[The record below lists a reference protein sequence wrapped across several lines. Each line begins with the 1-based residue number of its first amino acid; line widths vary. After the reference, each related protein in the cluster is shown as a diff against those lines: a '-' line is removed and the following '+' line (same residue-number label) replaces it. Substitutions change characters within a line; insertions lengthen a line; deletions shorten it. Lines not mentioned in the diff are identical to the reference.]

1 MNDSDMQSNVNMGDI
16 LNDIAQEIAEM
27 LGRLPDNAFLY
38 AEVDDEGREASVFTE
53 DEDGIFCRQPSD
65 EMFELVG
72 ELWEAADDDKKW
84 AAVEYDIA
92 DGKFEANFIFPE
104 QIDPEEISDDRRE
117 RALRRRYGDRPI
129 TYPPPNPDAIPVTLD
144 DLSHLIDENEN

>member
-1 MNDSDMQSNVNMGDI
+1 MNDSEMQANVNMGDI

-53 DEDGIFCRQPSD
+53 NDDGIFCHRPSN

-84 AAVEYDIA
+84 AAMEYDVA

-104 QIDPEEISDDRRE
+104 QVDPEEISDDRRE
-117 RALRRRYGDRPI
+117 RALRKRYGDRSI
-129 TYPPPNPDAIPVTLD
+129 SYPPLNPDAIPVNLD
-144 DLSHLIDENEN
+144 DLSHVKDEDDD

>member
-1 MNDSDMQSNVNMGDI
+1 MNDSEMQANVNMGDI

-53 DEDGIFCRQPSD
+53 NDDGIFCHRPSN

-72 ELWEAADDDKKW
+72 NFGKRQTTTKNGLRWNMTLLTENSKQISFFQNRLIPKKSPMTAASVHCES
-84 AAVEYDIA
+84 AMATGQSVT
-92 DGKFEANFIFPE
+92 
-104 QIDPEEISDDRRE
+104 RR
-117 RALRRRYGDRPI
+117 
-129 TYPPPNPDAIPVTLD
+129 
-144 DLSHLIDENEN
+144 

>member
-1 MNDSDMQSNVNMGDI
+1 MNDSEMQGNVNMGDI

-27 LGRLPDNAFLY
+27 LGGLPDNAFLY

-53 DEDGIFCRQPSD
+53 DDGGIFCYKPSG

-84 AAVEYDIA
+84 AAVEYDVA
-92 DGKFEANFIFPE
+92 NGKFEANFIFPE
-104 QIDPEEISDDRRE
+104 QIDPDEISDDRRE
-117 RALRRRYGDRPI
+117 RALRKRYSDRTI
-129 TYPPPNPDAIPVTLD
+129 TYPPLNPDAIPVTLD
-144 DLSHLIDENEN
+144 DLSHLDEANDD

>member
-1 MNDSDMQSNVNMGDI
+1 MTNNIRMGDI

-38 AEVDDEGREASVFTE
+38 AEADGEGREASIFAE
-53 DEDGIFCRQPSD
+53 NNDGIFCRQPSD

-104 QIDPEEISDDRRE
+104 QIDPEDISDDRRE
-117 RALRRRYGDRPI
+117 RALRKRYGDRPI
-129 TYPPPNPDAIPVTLD
+129 TYPPPNPDAIPVTLG
-144 DLSHLIDENEN
+144 DLARLIDPDED